1 MSDIFEISS
10 NRLNAVW
17 TQVKAS
23 IQPGSGTLL
32 QAMDYSMAAGGKR
45 LRPALAWGACQSLAR
60 PIELADRAAIAVEM
74 IHCYSLIHDDL
85 PAMDDDDLRRGQPSC
100 HIAFGEAQAIL
111 AGDALNTLAFQA
123 LADPNLSLLP
133 LSNLPHAIT
142 TLARC
147 AGPEGMVD
155 GQSLDLLAEGQA
167 LERSQLEQIHR
178 RKTAAL
184 IRASAELG
192 GLAGQADSIQ
202 LGALIEFAETLGLAF
217 QVQDDILDIT
227 STSEQLGK
235 PAGSDVEQDKATYVE
250 LLGLSGARSLVD
262 ELFEAAQE
270 SALQLP
276 NPDPLKQ
283 ILSKL
288 VQRQA

>member
-1 MSDIFEISS
+1 MSDIFELSAS
-10 NRLNAVW
+10 RLSAVW

-123 LADPNLSLLP
+123 LADPNLNLLP
-133 LSNLPHAIT
+133 LANLPHAIT

-155 GQSLDLLAEGQA
+155 GQSLDLLAEGLA

-192 GLAGQADSIQ
+192 GLAGQADNLQ
-202 LGALIEFAETLGLAF
+202 LSALIEFAETLGLAF
-217 QVQDDILDIT
+217 QVQDDILDVT

-250 LLGLSGARSLVD
+250 LLGLSGAQSLVD